1 MGKYIGIMKKPIVA
15 NTPGQDTRQNKPSAN
30 GKPSIAKVEAIP
42 YKNAVMG
49 RSKFINKHGT
59 HKTII
64 D

>member
-1 MGKYIGIMKKPIVA
+1 MSQITFKKLTGNVPGK
-15 NTPGQDTRQNKPSAN
+15 DTRGETKPKAT
-30 GKPSIAKVEAIP
+30 AKVNAVS

-49 RSKFINKHGT
+49 RSKLGSKHGT